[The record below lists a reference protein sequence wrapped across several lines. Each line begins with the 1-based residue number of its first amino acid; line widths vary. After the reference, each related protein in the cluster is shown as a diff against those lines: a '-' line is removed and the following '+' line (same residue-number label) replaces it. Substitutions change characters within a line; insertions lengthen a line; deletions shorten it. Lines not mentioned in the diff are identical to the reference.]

1 MKKALSIF
9 FSAVVV
15 IALLFPSTYFNAEE
29 NNEEKEDRNMG
40 FCAIFMKPSVDIS
53 ECRCYNLVK

>member
-1 MKKALSIF
+1 MPSFPAFYIVYQFNLAKQKNRCVF
-9 FSAVVV
+9 FVK
-15 IALLFPSTYFNAEE
+15 
-29 NNEEKEDRNMG
+29 EKEDRNMG